1 MLIAGPESDVGAV
14 GTREGRLAKSAR
26 VVRGRREAVVGGRI
40 CSNVL
45 FEGSPGPVLCIRGV
59 EGEVVFGAPGV
70 GLSTFLPE
78 AGAVTVVGWMGT

>member
-1 MLIAGPESDVGAV
+1 MLIAGPESNIGAV
-14 GTREGRLAKSAR
+14 DTHEGHLAKATR
-26 VVRGRREAVVGGRI
+26 VVRGRWEVAVGGRI

-59 EGEVVFGAPGV
+59 ESEVVFGAPGV

-78 AGAVTVVGWMGT
+78 VGAVMVIGWMGT